1 AFAEPGEAVG
11 VMLPN
16 ANGAAV
22 TILALMSAGRIPAMI
37 NFSSGTSNIRAA
49 CRAAK
54 IKTVVTSRAFI
65 DKGRLGPLGAQ
76 IHHARRLL
84 DREAWR
90 ETVSFGDRMGGL
102 LASGKPLVE
111 QRADEPAAILF
122 TSGSEGT
129 PKGVV
134 LSHRNILANAAQ
146 AEARIDFG
154 RTDKVFNVLP

>member
-1 AFAEPGEAVG
+1 AGIAVLGRKLMAFAEPGEAVG

-37 NFSSGTSNIRAA
+37 NFSSGASNIRAA

-65 DKGRLGPLGAQ
+65 DKARLAPLVAQ
-76 IHHARRLL
+76 TEQDVRLL
-84 DREAWR
+84 YPEDGR
-90 ETVSFGDRMGGL
+90 ETVSFGDGRRGL

-134 LSHRNILANAAQ
+134 LSHRNI
-146 AEARIDFG
+146 
-154 RTDKVFNVLP
+154 